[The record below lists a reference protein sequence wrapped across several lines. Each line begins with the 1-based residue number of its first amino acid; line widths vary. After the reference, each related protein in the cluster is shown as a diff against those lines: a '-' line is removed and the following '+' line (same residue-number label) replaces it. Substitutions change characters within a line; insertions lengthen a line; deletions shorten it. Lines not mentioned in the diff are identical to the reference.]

1 MKSGNRV
8 GTPPLHWALAS
19 ASSFLPPPSTRTASA
34 LLFCSLWARTFSRP
48 LRVIPE
54 LSVPGD
60 LKTCQ
65 ELKSQVPSKRLQ
77 GENSCFHSLLFWPLG
92 QGPSSPTPGLL
103 PGAGRWA
110 GSPAAPLTYDLRP
123 SDPDHWT
130 LSQPLAWQPGGGL
143 GWPPRG
149 ASVALQ
155 QGGPCSNS
163 QHSEV
168 LALPGKRGAPQALR
182 AQGSAEP
189 HLRASTQTS
198 PPRFRVSGLLG
209 RGLAATAQ
217 RRPSGHRA
225 WSRVLPSFSAAAQ
238 PSVLPQ
244 KEVGSLFRTKRP

>member
-19 ASSFLPPPSTRTASA
+19 ASSFLPPPSTRAASA

-103 PGAGRWA
+103 PCAGRWA

-123 SDPDHWT
+123 SDPAHRSPSGYTGLCPSHWPG
-130 LSQPLAWQPGGGL
+130 SQEMGWGGL
-143 GWPPRG
+143 RG
-149 ASVALQ
+149 GHLL
-155 QGGPCSNS
+155 PCSG
-163 QHSEV
+163 E
-168 LALPGKRGAPQALR
+168 AP
-182 AQGSAEP
+182 
-189 HLRASTQTS
+189 
-198 PPRFRVSGLLG
+198 
-209 RGLAATAQ
+209 AAT
-217 RRPSGHRA
+217 PSTVKCWLYQG
-225 WSRVLPSFSAAAQ
+225 
-238 PSVLPQ
+238 
-244 KEVGSLFRTKRP
+244 KVGPRKL